1 MSAVPPDIVGSS
13 AQAGYQQAEVAKI
26 RDGERAGQ
34 ANAATRRARAIDDA
48 GNTIETGDS
57 DIEVHADAEGS
68 GGQGRATEEEANE
81 TDASETSERR
91 DGIHRD
97 DDGELHVDIQA

>member
-13 AQAGYQQAEVAKI
+13 AQAGYHQADVAKI

-34 ANAATRRARAIDDA
+34 TNAATRRARAIDDA

-57 DIEVHADAEGS
+57 DIEVHADAEGA
-68 GGQGRATEEEANE
+68 GGQGRATEEEAGEN
-81 TDASETSERR
+81 APSESSDRR
-91 DGIHRD
+91 VGFHRD

>member
-1 MSAVPPDIVGSS
+1 MSVVPPDIVGSS
-13 AQAGYQQAEVAKI
+13 AQAGYHQADVARI

-57 DIEVHADAEGS
+57 DIEVYADAAGA
-68 GGQGRATEEEANE
+68 GGQGRATEEEAAENA
-81 TDASETSERR
+81 ASEASDRR
-91 DGIHRD
+91 DEFHRD
-97 DDGELHVDIQA
+97 DGGELHVDIQA